1 MGPIE
6 RRRFL
11 IAASALLA
19 APKTSWA
26 QRSDR
31 TYVVGALLGGVPV
44 DRERYRAVLR
54 ERLAT
59 DGFIE
64 GKNLRMEVPSLP
76 IPTGLIDGAQA
87 TRMLLAQKVD
97 ALFACFTVVTQGA
110 LSTVGQA

>member
-6 RRRFL
+6 RRQFL

-19 APKTSWA
+19 APKTGWA

-59 DGFIE
+59 HGFIE

-76 IPTGLIDGAQA
+76 IPTGLIDA
-87 TRMLLAQKVD
+87 RRRRECRLRRRWMRSLPVS
-97 ALFACFTVVTQGA
+97 
-110 LSTVGQA
+110 LS